1 MLLRAVTRKGF
12 ILTIHTAET
21 SGASAVRPVFRVL
34 LLAAGLC
41 AVMSVA
47 GSAPAASSPG
57 QGAAAAGTFAPVA
70 CSEVRLQLGE
80 RVVAVDSLR
89 GLKAARC
96 GYLVAPENRSQPI
109 GRTIRLAVAIVPPVS
124 PTPAPDPIVYLA
136 GGPGGSAIAAAPG
149 LIDAGFNRDRE
160 LILVDQRGVVGFSKP
175 ALACPESARFVAR
188 RVGLVYDAA
197 STGRRQVAATRACHR
212 RLAEAGIDLAAY
224 NTTENAADFADLRTA
239 LEIPEWNVFGV
250 SYGTDLALT
259 VMREHPEGIRSVTLD
274 SVVPPQTV
282 SPGGFWDNARE
293 GFDNV
298 FAACAAQRRCH
309 ERHPQVRKTFT
320 RLVGRLETAHDS
332 GQADAGRPAGQGG
345 ARRRGAGQL
354 AHRHGPGASRLP
366 AGAELDR
373 PARRRAPEEHR
384 RVLGIHIQTARQRAA
399 VRRGM
404 QRVAALRAQV
414 GPAAEGPTGVP
425 SLPGLGPRP
434 GAADPL
440 RV

>member
-136 GGPGGSAIAAAPG
+136 GGPGGSAIAAAPRRRRSPFAFNDCR
-149 LIDAGFNRDRE
+149 IWDAP
-160 LILVDQRGVVGFSKP
+160 KAP
-175 ALACPESARFVAR
+175 
-188 RVGLVYDAA
+188 
-197 STGRRQVAATRACHR
+197 
-212 RLAEAGIDLAAY
+212 
-224 NTTENAADFADLRTA
+224 
-239 LEIPEWNVFGV
+239 
-250 SYGTDLALT
+250 
-259 VMREHPEGIRSVTLD
+259 
-274 SVVPPQTV
+274 
-282 SPGGFWDNARE
+282 
-293 GFDNV
+293 
-298 FAACAAQRRCH
+298 AAQRAVTQSSTPTLLLSGTFDAVTPPSQARIAAQTLPTPPSWPSPGSGTTQWQSRAVHNACSPPFLS
-309 ERHPQVRKTFT
+309 PQ
-320 RLVGRLETAHDS
+320 
-332 GQADAGRPAGQGG
+332 
-345 ARRRGAGQL
+345 ARRTRV
-354 AHRHGPGASRLP
+354 ASL
-366 AGAELDR
+366 GS
-373 PARRRAPEEHR
+373 ARRPYGEAPLVIERRALMAAAFRSLGR
-384 RVLGIHIQTARQRAA
+384 R
-399 VRRGM
+399 
-404 QRVAALRAQV
+404 
-414 GPAAEGPTGVP
+414 
-425 SLPGLGPRP
+425 
-434 GAADPL
+434 AADPKG
-440 RV
+440 RRCRAVES